1 MTTRTRR
8 QLLAS
13 ARRRIE
19 TVQADADSR
28 VAGILELALHV
39 DGKLEL
45 AEAVH
50 FDDRQGDDGHG
61 ADGRGDGGVR

>member
-1 MTTRTRR
+1 MTSRTRS
-8 QLLAS
+8 QPLSS

-39 DGKLEL
+39 AGKLER

-50 FDDRQGDDGHG
+50 FDDRQVMMGTVMVG
-61 ADGRGDGGVR
+61 AR